1 MIVVLINIYKRK
13 KKEKKMNEE
22 GRMRKRNE
30 EERRG
35 FIPEIQ
41 NIYLDSESKHQL
53 QEDGLFG
60 DCELSFVSFHY

>member
-1 MIVVLINIYKRK
+1 
-13 KKEKKMNEE
+13 MNEE